1 MMSDVWWNREFTSS
15 PDIISIESAEIFT
28 FQHLKKLTVFATQTL
43 HHVSEETRH
52 DSKIRKGGDKQPLNS
67 ET

>member
-1 MMSDVWWNREFTSS
+1 MMSDVWWNREFSSS

-52 DSKIRKGGDKQPLNS
+52 DSKNP
-67 ET
+67 